1 MGRAAAAA
9 ARMEVEVTGAAKAAA
24 AAARVAGAVAAT
36 AAVAAVEARVGG
48 GSGRSRERA
57 RRRAGIWQGRPDS
70 WCRGRYSA
78 RSPGTGSSCVLRPA
92 TSSHSLPARLPRR
105 ATRHQGSSRSLG
117 QGPGLRLLW
126 PGWTRPEAVA
136 STVRP
141 NPPEPHSTRKKCE
154 LCVRARCGGRRRY
167 VSLHVGRVK
176 RAKPN
181 GTSNESFCF
190 SFFFNKLQRVRVR
203 CRATK

>member
-9 ARMEVEVTGAAKAAA
+9 ARTEVEVTGAAKAAA

-48 GSGRSRERA
+48 GSGRSSGRK
-57 RRRAGIWQGRPDS
+57 RRKRIWQGRPDS
-70 WCRGRYSA
+70 RCSSRSPA

-92 TSSHSLPARLPRR
+92 TSSHSRPARLYPQR
-105 ATRHQGSSRSLG
+105 ATRHQGSGRSHG
-117 QGPGLRLLW
+117 TGPGLRLLW

-141 NPPEPHSTRKKCE
+141 NPPEPHSMQEEMRTIPYW
-154 LCVRARCGGRRRY
+154 VHARAVMEDVTGYASLRLLRTAAAHAAGADAPPRR
-167 VSLHVGRVK
+167 VQAL
-176 RAKPN
+176 P
-181 GTSNESFCF
+181 
-190 SFFFNKLQRVRVR
+190 
-203 CRATK
+203 